1 MGDQL
6 ESILLEC
13 NVDPATAAGIV
24 AAGWTPETFAICAS
38 CPDDLEANLDEI
50 AAGVTWTFQ
59 QKACLK
65 LAWHKCQSPLQLK
78 TPAQSSEPI
87 QDQLAQFVDGSWSES
102 FPAKISQSTMTDL
115 KAKFSKHYPSEI
127 LSYETMPSTR
137 LISQAF
143 HNKQKGDHRWI
154 PWKFRL
160 SQARVED
167 LQSTR
172 SSKVPRLEGLQLH
185 NLLLDE
191 PPSVEISNTSMGINA
206 VRTMF
211 DMANTALALVE
222 SAHLASLKAYSIKF
236 MSHLTQRLDP
246 ETGLR
251 SPTILEAQSADKQL
265 WHIIAELISEKHW
278 TLDQALHEMTHVRG
292 DMAILFQAR
301 PRLPRSNP
309 PAKGGKGMTSPPST
323 STTKGSGKKGKKG
336 NAKSG
341 KPGVKW
347 VTEAYVDGTRKQLC
361 MRFQT
366 NSCTFNDCKFLHA
379 CAVPKSDGTACGL
392 PHAAVHHDATPH

>member
-1 MGDQL
+1 M
-6 ESILLEC
+6 E
-13 NVDPATAAGIV
+13 PATASEIV
-24 AAGWTPETFAICAS
+24 ASGWTPETLAICAS
-38 CPDDLEANLDEI
+38 SPDDFESHLDDI
-50 AAGVTWTFQ
+50 VPGVALNFQ

-65 LAWHKCQSPLQLK
+65 LAWHKCQYPLQQK
-78 TPAQSSEPI
+78 PQSQSSDLV
-87 QDQLAQFVDGSWSES
+87 QDQLAQFVDGSWAES
-102 FPAKISQSTMTDL
+102 FPAKISHAIMTEL
-115 KAKFSKHYPSEI
+115 KGKFAKHYPSEI

-137 LISQAF
+137 LISQAY

-167 LQSTR
+167 LQTNR

-191 PPSVEISNTSMGINA
+191 PPSVEINNSSMGINA

-236 MSHLTQRLDP
+236 MSHLTQRLDS

-251 SPTILEAQSADKQL
+251 APTIMEAQSADKQL
-265 WHIIAELISEKHW
+265 WHIMAELISEKGW
-278 TLDQALHEMTHVRG
+278 TLDQALHELTHVRG
-292 DMAILFQAR
+292 DMAVLLQA
-301 PRLPRSNP
+301 LPRSNP
-309 PAKGGKGMTSPPST
+309 SPKGGKGFVPPSAP
-323 STTKGSGKKGKKG
+323 STPKGSGKKGKKG
-336 NAKSG
+336 GAKSG

-347 VTEAYVDGTRKQLC
+347 VTEAYIDGARKQLC
-361 MRFQT
+361 MRYQT
-366 NSCTFNDCKFLHA
+366 NSCTFSDCKFLHA

-392 PHAAVHHDATPH
+392 PHAASQHDSTPH